1 MDVTYQPSSNVRVSF
16 GPSYGRFRNVS
27 QFVRGIVD
35 PTAAATF
42 GRRAVFATLDQNE
55 LALDTRLDW
64 TFSPKMSLQLY
75 LQPLISAGDFTS
87 YKEFARPGT
96 FDFDVYGRNTGTIAR
111 DDAAGTYTVD
121 PDGAGP
127 AAAFT
132 FPDQNFNFRSLLA
145 NVVFRWEYRAGSTL
159 FLVWQQSRSGA
170 ENIGDFAFSRDF
182 NAIFANPAV
191 NVFAVKM
198 TYWLGV

>member
-1 MDVTYQPSSNVRVSF
+1 
-16 GPSYGRFRNVS
+16 
-27 QFVRGIVD
+27 
-35 PTAAATF
+35 
-42 GRRAVFATLDQNE
+42 
-55 LALDTRLDW
+55 
-64 TFSPKMSLQLY
+64 
-75 LQPLISAGDFTS
+75 
-87 YKEFARPGT
+87 
-96 FDFDVYGRNTGTIAR
+96 
-111 DDAAGTYTVD
+111 VD

-127 AAAFT
+127 APSFS

-170 ENIGDFAFSRDF
+170 ENIGDFSFSRDF
-182 NAIFANPAV
+182 DAIFANPAV